1 MVLGWVWPLKWAI
14 GSLWV
19 LKNHDDQKVN
29 IFSFKLWGMKMDQ
42 YTNLILNLSE
52 DEWDTI
58 LEGAES
64 YLGSDASQVQGDDS
78 EEDND
83 PCSVFL
89 SDEEH
94 TLI

>member
-1 MVLGWVWPLKWAI
+1 MKWAI

-52 DEWDTI
+52 DEWNPI
-58 LEGAES
+58 LEGAKS
-64 YLGSDASQVQGDDS
+64 YLGSDAGQV
-78 EEDND
+78 
-83 PCSVFL
+83 
-89 SDEEH
+89 
-94 TLI
+94 